1 MQASLQMVCHRSSS
15 QRHSTDRF
23 GRKWP
28 VSASAN
34 SRLARAVCTGP
45 DGAMVTKLVVDFA
58 SRQRDV
64 RAWPDHCTRA
74 HATMDRLTLML
85 ERGSRGTSLAAL
97 LTLAGC
103 NALLDNEA
111 GQAAGSGGAGQG
123 KGSGGGDASTT
134 VDGALLV
141 TKQSSG
147 KSVVWGSLTM
157 PRQTLF
163 TDTCPDGQ
171 AVIGL
176 TGNYGSGIDSVGVRC
191 GKLQISEDR
200 SVKPYRYSV
209 TTSPG
214 QVFPPQGGGGGIVNG
229 ADQYLRCPPDQIM
242 TGVAGWNDPTAGAC
256 PTDYCIMKDGRLCP
270 SVYGLAVY
278 CAGYD
283 VVGRPGAFTLVQK
296 TPPART
302 SDPIASANAPNLE
315 ARFFCPSAGVVREAV
330 GGYAVWPHDCIN
342 IVVNGLQVSCTSPTI
357 PFR

>member
-1 MQASLQMVCHRSSS
+1 
-15 QRHSTDRF
+15 D
-23 GRKWP
+23 
-28 VSASAN
+28 
-34 SRLARAVCTGP
+34 
-45 DGAMVTKLVVDFA
+45 DGC
-58 SRQRDV
+58 
-64 RAWPDHCTRA
+64 P
-74 HATMDRLTLML
+74 
-85 ERGSRGTSLAAL
+85 
-97 LTLAGC
+97 
-103 NALLDNEA
+103 
-111 GQAAGSGGAGQG
+111 
-123 KGSGGGDASTT
+123 

-315 ARFFCPSAGVVREAV
+315 ARFFCPSAGLVREAV